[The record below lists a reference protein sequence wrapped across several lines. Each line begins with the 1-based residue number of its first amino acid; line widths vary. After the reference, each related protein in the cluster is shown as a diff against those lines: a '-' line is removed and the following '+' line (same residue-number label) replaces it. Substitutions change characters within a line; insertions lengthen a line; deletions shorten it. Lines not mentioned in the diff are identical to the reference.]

1 MTTTALP
8 QNMNVSSIRAFGK
21 ILFLFGLLSIYSADI
36 IGQGRQNE
44 GPVTFEEL
52 FDEPYE
58 INKLFV
64 QFQPLYGDLFVTNV
78 NAGFGIEATY
88 YHGTK
93 WDFRAHAR
101 KTYTKKFDLARD
113 IAEKNSD
120 MDNAPG
126 IFNYYELGATYHIKD
141 FDESSKTKMI
151 LYKKSYKGNRW
162 SARMPKEVEIPSKL
176 RKIYGARVGGF
187 AFDTST
193 DLNRAMDK
201 QGLERS
207 QLVDADGNAMGED
220 LSVFGNVAV
229 SGFYI
234 GTSLTRIR
242 NVAVEFDNNYAQGVD
257 DLIFNA
263 FFDIMVGVS
272 RKIDNVFYNGVE
284 FDSGVIKTN
293 ALGFRLGM
301 DGKFNRTLGWGYG
314 AEMGYRPGIQGRN
327 FFALVKISFPVYSTN
342 LNNKVEAFGK

>member
-1 MTTTALP
+1 
-8 QNMNVSSIRAFGK
+8 MNRYATRN
-21 ILFLFGLLSIYSADI
+21 ILRILTLCVVFSGISLSLMA
-36 IGQGRQNE
+36 QGRPNE
-44 GPVTFEEL
+44 GPVTYEEL

-78 NAGFGIEATY
+78 NAGFGIEASY
-88 YHGTK
+88 YLGTK

-101 KTYTKKFDLARD
+101 KTYTKKFDLSRD

-120 MDNAPG
+120 VDNAPG
-126 IFNYYELGATYHIKD
+126 IFNYYELGATYHFKD

-151 LYKKSYKGNRW
+151 LYKKSYKGSKW
-162 SARMPKEVEIPSKL
+162 AARMPKEVEIPCKL

-187 AFDTST
+187 AFDSST
-193 DLNRAMDK
+193 DINRALDGQGIDK
-201 QGLERS
+201 VDF
-207 QLVDADGNAMGED
+207 VDADGNSIGED
-220 LSVFGNVAV
+220 VSIFGNVAV
-229 SGFYI
+229 SGFYVGASI
-234 GTSLTRIR
+234 AKIR

-257 DLIFNA
+257 DLIFTA

-272 RKIDNVFYNGVE
+272 RRVDNIFYNGIE

-293 ALGFRLGM
+293 ALGFRAGI

-314 AEMGYRPGIQGRN
+314 AEMGFRPGIQSRN